1 MDRLVGESIYN
12 QRLIYRQS
20 WVDIG
25 NDVGLSDSG
34 ARKLAKEYALSRQKP
49 WPLERVTK
57 GGAIYSAR
65 KYGMTW
71 LSLSRC
77 YNDSIE
83 SLRRQAYKYARRE
96 GLVWPIQ
103 KLKKAVK

>member
-1 MDRLVGESIYN
+1 MDGLVGESLYN
-12 QRLIYRQS
+12 KRLIYRLS
-20 WVDIG
+20 WADIG
-25 NDVGLSDSG
+25 DACGLSDSG
-34 ARKLAKEYALSRQKP
+34 ARKLAKEYAVKECKP

-57 GGAIYSAR
+57 AGAIYSAR

-71 LSLSRC
+71 LSLCRC

-96 GLVWPIQ
+96 GLPWPI
-103 KLKKAVK
+103 KTRKVIK